1 MINNE
6 FSVCICVYNKDD
18 IQYFKEALD
27 SIINQTL
34 QPNQIVLVVDGIIN
48 NDLQNIIYKFNI
60 LCFKEKIEFD
70 IKYLIHNVGHG
81 KARKIS
87 IEKAKYELIALMD
100 ADDICRY
107 DRFEKQIQKFKEDY
121 NLSIVGGQIM
131 EINHNTKKEISK
143 RIVPNYDKDIKEYI
157 KSRCPFN
164 QMTVM
169 LKKNDVMNVG
179 NYVDFYHNEDYYLW
193 VRMYIEGYNF
203 YNLPDILV
211 DVRINDEFYGRR
223 GGLKYFLSEFKLQ
236 RIMYKNSIISLH
248 QFIFNLTVR
257 FILQVVLTDNIRGF
271 IFKKL
276 ARKEV

>member
-1 MINNE
+1 MK
-6 FSVCICVYNKDD
+6 FSVAICVYDKDNV
-18 IQYFKEALD
+18 QYFKEALE
-27 SIINQTL
+27 SIVNQSL
-34 QPNQIVLVVDGIIN
+34 LPNQIVLVVDGSIN
-48 NDLQNIIYKFNI
+48 DDLRNIIDDFTIKCQSIFI
-60 LCFKEKIEFD
+60 DFD
-70 IKYLIHNVGHG
+70 ITYLKENKGHG
-81 KARKIS
+81 EARKIS
-87 IEKAKYELIALMD
+87 IEKSIYELVALMD

-107 DRFEKQIQKFKEDY
+107 DRFQKQIDAFKKDT

-131 EINHNTKKEISK
+131 EINHITKKEISK
-143 RIVPNYDKDIKEYI
+143 RIVPNHDKDIKEYI

-169 LKKNDVMNVG
+169 LKKDDVIKVG

-193 VRMYIEGYNF
+193 IRMYLEGYNF

-211 DVRINDEFYGRR
+211 DVRINEEFYGRR

-236 RIMYKNSIISLH
+236 RIMYKNGIISLY
-248 QFIFNLTVR
+248 QFIFNSTVR
-257 FILQVVLTDNIRGF
+257 FVLQVVLTDNIRGF